1 MAGSKNLERKMNEE
15 INIIILF
22 IIFLA
27 FLFFEYRRITIDR
40 ERRKLKII
48 EESLKGEKNADDI
61 KDRK

>member
-15 INIIILF
+15 INIVLLF